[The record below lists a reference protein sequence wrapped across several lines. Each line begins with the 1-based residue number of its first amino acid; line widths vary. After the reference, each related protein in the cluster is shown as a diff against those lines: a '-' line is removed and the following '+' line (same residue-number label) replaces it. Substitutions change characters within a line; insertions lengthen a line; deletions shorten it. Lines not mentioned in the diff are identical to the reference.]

1 MNPFEKYFDSTAKI
15 QQPQEGQGNND
26 FNEPIIT
33 WADVKEVIGRL
44 RPLSGEKRVAA
55 SKETAFISHRFY
67 CSYFSEAIPPGCT
80 LLLEGNRY
88 NIKFIQNVM
97 MMDRL
102 LQLDLELI
110 V

>member
-15 QQPQEGQGNND
+15 QKPEEGKGNND
-26 FNEPIIT
+26 FNEPIIVWT
-33 WADVKEVIGRL
+33 DFKEVIGRL

-67 CSYFSEAIPPGCT
+67 CSHFSEAIPAGCT

-88 NIKFIQNVM
+88 NIKFVQNVM
-97 MMDRL
+97 TMDRI